1 MPGRFFS
8 SIGRLL
14 REKMKTDNFDMD
26 GMNEL
31 GEGNSEPDLDI
42 SNKSTP
48 KGYSQHE
55 WECS

>member
-14 REKMKTDNFDMD
+14 REKMKTDNFDKD

-48 KGYSQHE
+48 KG
-55 WECS
+55 